1 MPDLRAR
8 DLRNDLGSVL
18 RRVQGGERLR
28 VTLRGRPVAD
38 LVPVSSRPLTMPWPS
53 FWRAVAGSPADAALR
68 DDLRQALAG
77 DTDDVQIG

>member
-1 MPDLRAR
+1 MSDLRAR